1 MKTIKINKLEQQAL
15 NLLRLDAIQQMESLK
30 DTVEQCKKH
39 YSKKMQIT
47 ALNNL
52 NAFKSVYNK
61 LYTKQQGK

>member
-61 LYTKQQGK
+61 LYTKQEGK

>member
-61 LYTKQQGK
+61 LYTKH